1 MMTGVSSNFS
11 SFTLYRKPKAIT
23 DSMSN
28 EKNLNTNMNALLSL
42 PKSGLDDTVFA
53 IIKFREFKMFA
64 DLIEAGLDPN
74 LEILITR
81 KEALGEAFLN
91 KEIPLLFL
99 AGMFGFW
106 KAVNLLVQNGVDI
119 NCSIKIGHTDLPM
132 ASAFIQHDQMDL
144 LKRFIQLGLTQ
155 THKDLLLNMAVEK
168 DKLSM
173 AKELR
178 KAGGGLEYVFTLDDG
193 AAGYTPLFLA
203 IIKDNYQMAKW
214 LLSEGAN
221 PNVADNEGMSAFHC
235 VVHSRDYDLKW
246 VKLFIE
252 PRLVDI
258 NQYSADG
265 ITALHMASS
274 FEIANY
280 LVEQGADFE
289 LKSDHGEGYTPEEW
303 VLHWLEEKDTGPD
316 VVARHLEPLKE
327 LLENAR
333 IKKEVAEARK
343 AMASTTHPITFMKRK
358 PLS

>member
-1 MMTGVSSNFS
+1 
-11 SFTLYRKPKAIT
+11 
-23 DSMSN
+23 MSN
-28 EKNLNTNMNALLSL
+28 EKNLNNNVKALLAL
-42 PKSGLDDTVFA
+42 PKNGLEDTVFA
-53 IIKFREFKMFA
+53 VIKFREFKIFA

-81 KEALGEAFLN
+81 KEALGETFLN
-91 KEIPLLFL
+91 KKIPLLFL
-99 AGMFGFW
+99 AGIFGFW
-106 KAVNLLVQNGVDI
+106 KAVNLLVQKGVDI

-155 THKDLLLNMAVEK
+155 AHKDLLMNMAVEK

-178 KAGGGLEYVFTLDDG
+178 KAGADLEHVFTLEDG
-193 AAGYTPLFLA
+193 SAGYTPLSLA
-203 IIKDNYQMAKW
+203 ILKNNYQTAKW

-221 PNVADNEGMSAFHC
+221 PNVVNSEGLSAFHY

-258 NQYSADG
+258 NQYSTDG
-265 ITALHMASS
+265 VTVLHMASS
-274 FEIANY
+274 FEISNY
-280 LVEQGADFE
+280 LIEQGADSE

-303 VLHWLEEKDTGPD
+303 VLHWLEEKDTDPD
-316 VVARHLEPLKE
+316 VITHHLKPLKE
-327 LLENAR
+327 LLESVR
-333 IKKEVAEARK
+333 LKKEVAEARK

-358 PLS
+358 PLH

>member
-1 MMTGVSSNFS
+1 MN
-11 SFTLYRKPKAIT
+11 
-23 DSMSN
+23 N
-28 EKNLNTNMNALLSL
+28 EKNLNTNVHALLSL
-42 PKSGLDDTVFA
+42 PQSGLEDTVFA
-53 IIKFREFKMFA
+53 IVKFREFKIFA

-81 KEALGEAFLN
+81 KEALGDAFLN
-91 KEIPLLFL
+91 KKIPLLFL
-99 AGMFGFW
+99 TGIFGFW
-106 KAVNLLVQNGVDI
+106 KAVNLLLQKGADI

-155 THKDLLLNMAVEK
+155 AHKDLLMNMAAEK

-178 KAGGGLEYVFTLDDG
+178 KGGAGLEYIFTLDDG
-193 AAGYTPLFLA
+193 SAGYTPLFLA
-203 IIKDNYQMAKW
+203 IMKNNYQMAKW

-221 PNVADNEGMSAFHC
+221 PDVVDSEGLSAFHY

-258 NQYSADG
+258 NKYSADG
-265 ITALHMASS
+265 VTALHMASS
-274 FEIANY
+274 FEISNY
-280 LVEQGADFE
+280 LIEQGADFE

-303 VLHWLEEKDTGPD
+303 VLHWLEEKGTDPD
-316 VVARHLEPLKE
+316 VVTHHLKPLKD

-333 IKKEVAEARK
+333 MKKEVAEARK

-358 PLS
+358 PLH

>member
-1 MMTGVSSNFS
+1 
-11 SFTLYRKPKAIT
+11 
-23 DSMSN
+23 MSN
-28 EKNLNTNMNALLSL
+28 EKNLNANVHALLSL
-42 PKSGLDDTVFA
+42 PKSGLEDTVFA
-53 IIKFREFKMFA
+53 TIKFREFKIFA

-74 LEILITR
+74 LEILMTR

-91 KEIPLLFL
+91 KKIPLLFL
-99 AGMFGFW
+99 TGIFGFW
-106 KAVNLLVQNGVDI
+106 KAVNLLLQKEVDI

-155 THKDLLLNMAVEK
+155 AHKDLLMNMAAEK

-178 KAGGGLEYVFTLDDG
+178 KGGARLEYIFTLDDG
-193 AAGYTPLFLA
+193 SAGYTPLFLA
-203 IIKDNYQMAKW
+203 IMKNNYQMAKW

-221 PNVADNEGMSAFHC
+221 PDAVNSEGLSAFHY

-252 PRLVDI
+252 PKLVDI
-258 NQYSADG
+258 NKYSADG
-265 ITALHMASS
+265 VTALHMASS
-274 FEIANY
+274 FEISNY
-280 LVEQGADFE
+280 LIEQGADFE

-303 VLHWLEEKDTGPD
+303 VLHWLEEKDTDPD
-316 VVARHLEPLKE
+316 VVTHHLKPLKD

-333 IKKEVAEARK
+333 MKKEVAEARK

-358 PLS
+358 PLH